1 MRIIASD
8 FDETLFI
15 KDENQ
20 FSKNIKAIDNFINKG
35 NIFVIIT
42 GRIYPDIKQLLNKYN
57 IHYSFLI
64 CQDGAKIFNEFDYS
78 IKDHLLPVEKID
90 KVIEIF
96 DKHNIEYY
104 LDDGYNI
111 TANKNDCIK
120 INSRIK
126 NREEAKEVLKEI
138 KENVDVYAY
147 LSKSYINITSS
158 EASKSIALEYLIY
171 YKNYNKKDVYVIG
184 DDIND
189 YEMLSE
195 FSGGVMVKHHKKL
208 DSLNKKEFHTL
219 YEFIDYVENN

>member
-78 IKDHLLPVEKID
+78 IKDHLLPAEKID
-90 KVIEIF
+90 EVIRIF
-96 DKHNIEYY
+96 DKHNMEYY

-111 TANKNDCIK
+111 TTNKNDFDFISNIK
-120 INSRIK
+120 IR
-126 NREEAKEVLKEI
+126 
-138 KENVDVYAY
+138 
-147 LSKSYINITSS
+147 KS
-158 EASKSIALEYLIY
+158 
-171 YKNYNKKDVYVIG
+171 V
-184 DDIND
+184 
-189 YEMLSE
+189 
-195 FSGGVMVKHHKKL
+195 F
-208 DSLNKKEFHTL
+208 
-219 YEFIDYVENN
+219 